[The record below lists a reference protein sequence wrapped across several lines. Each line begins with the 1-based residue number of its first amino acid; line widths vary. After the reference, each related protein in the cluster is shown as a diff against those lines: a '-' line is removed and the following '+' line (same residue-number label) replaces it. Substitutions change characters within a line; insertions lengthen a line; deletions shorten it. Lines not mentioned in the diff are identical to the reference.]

1 MGNLRAK
8 RVEKLEERRRKRSKR
23 KHASANREIPEHER
37 RLRWEVSSRHRR
49 TEKTPRSA
57 KHARSIINHRRH
69 VGWLHRYSASRL
81 IDAILYGDPFF
92 GPPSE
97 TTELSRDT
105 VEFVVYGAI
114 HAQEEGM
121 EHMATELTPAWAEV
135 FEAGAQ
141 LRRLYGAIAPET
153 FAEWVFRRI
162 DLKERG
168 ATQEELQHFDRG
180 KFEPLG
186 ITPVLERR
194 AAGSDLFEITEEEA
208 NWRVSEHTVPLM
220 QGDWGWELEKHLEEQ
235 LFEKRQ
241 SKALAEARALRSGS
255 PG

>member
-1 MGNLRAK
+1 MGNLRLK
-8 RVEKLEERRRKRSKR
+8 RVEKLEERRRKRSKK
-23 KHASANREIPEHER
+23 KHASASREIPEHER

-49 TEKTPRSA
+49 AEKTPQSA
-57 KHARSIINHRRH
+57 KCARSIIDHRRY
-69 VGWLHRYSASRL
+69 VGWLGRYSAQGL
-81 IDAILYGDPFF
+81 IEAILYGDPFF

-114 HAQEEGM
+114 HAGEEGM
-121 EHMATELTPAWAEV
+121 EHMTAELTPAWAEV

-141 LRRLYGAIAPET
+141 LRRRYSSIAPET
-153 FAEWVFRRI
+153 FAEWVFQRI

-168 ATQEELQHFDRG
+168 ATEEELELFDRG

-186 ITPVLERR
+186 ITPAVEQR

-208 NWRVSEHTVPLM
+208 SWRVSEHTVPLM
-220 QGDWGWELEKHLEEQ
+220 QGDWGWELEKRLQEER
-235 LFEKRQ
+235 LFEERQ
-241 SKALAEARALRSGS
+241 Q
-255 PG
+255 